1 MNCAPVQSPGQR
13 GRSGLWVILVA
24 DGGYGVL

>member
-13 GRSGLWVILVA
+13 GRSGLLVILVA